1 MYSKI
6 LGTGSFAPNCIR
18 TNADLEKM
26 VDTNDQWIT
35 ERTGI
40 KERRIAQTEDTVPV
54 MAYKAA
60 LNALDAAGISADDL
74 DLIVVG
80 TTSSPNAFPSVACE
94 VQKLLGTKGQ
104 AAFDLS
110 AACTGFSYSLNVADA
125 YIKSGMAKHALI
137 IGVDTMSKACEPND
151 RTTIILFGDGAGAA
165 ILGAS
170 EEPGVLSSEMHADGS
185 YADLLKLPNVDRNT
199 MEPAWMYMK
208 GNEVF
213 KVAVN
218 TLSQVVTSTLEKN
231 GIDKSELKWLVPHQ
245 ANLRIIS
252 ATAKK
257 LGLPME
263 QVIVNLDRYGNTS
276 AASVPLA
283 LDEGVRSGKIKR
295 GDLIL
300 LESFGGGFT
309 WGSALIK
316 Y

>member
-6 LGTGSFAPNCIR
+6 LGTGSFAPNTVR

-40 KERRIAQTEDTVPV
+40 KERRIAQEEDTVPV

-60 LNALDAAGISADDL
+60 LKALEAAELSADDL
-74 DLIVVG
+74 DLIIVG

-94 VQKLLGTKGQ
+94 VQKLLGTKNQ
-104 AAFDLS
+104 ACFDVS
-110 AACTGFSYSLNVADA
+110 AACTGFSYSLNIADA
-125 YIKSGMAKHALI
+125 YIKSGMAEKALI
-137 IGVDTMSKACEPND
+137 IGVDTMSRACEPND

-165 ILGAS
+165 VLGVS
-170 EEPGVLSSEMHADGS
+170 QEPGIISSEMHADGT
-185 YADLLKLPNVDRNT
+185 YADLLKLPNVDRNN
-199 MEPAWMYMK
+199 MEPVWMYMK

-218 TLSQVVTSTLEKN
+218 TLSHVVVDTLAKN

-245 ANLRIIS
+245 ANLRIIA

-276 AASVPLA
+276 AASVAIA
-283 LDEGVRSGKIKR
+283 LDEGVRTGKIQR